1 MKVTYQLPEGL
12 TAQHA
17 PANIPAVFN
26 NEKNILYAVFRQKQ
40 ASKPASGEGVAKL
53 TGVLLGKP
61 LEYCVKFSLDGRDSV
76 GSSPVAMVHHLAAKS
91 LLKEWREEGEK
102 KKKEIISLSVES
114 NVVTEYTAYIAI
126 DENQQK
132 PIEGAL
138 QTWDLSATTN
148 MYPYPVGGPLFGG
161 GGAPMLKRCAPPP
174 LPGGVRMHKKA
185 KKAEKSAP
193 KCMG

>member
-1 MKVTYQLPEGL
+1 MKVTYQLPKGL

-26 NEKNILYAVFRQKQ
+26 NEKTILYAVLRQKQ

-61 LEYCVKFSLDGRDSV
+61 LEYCVKFSLDGRDGV
-76 GSSPVAMVHHLAAKS
+76 GSSSVAMVHHLAAKS

-148 MYPYPVGGPLFGG
+148 MPAGMRGGRVARRMCFAA
-161 GGAPMLKRCAPPP
+161 APMAR
-174 LPGGVRMHKKA
+174 GGVRKKG
-185 KKAEKSAP
+185 KSVSNG
-193 KCMG
+193 KGYIIIIVR

>member
-1 MKVTYQLPEGL
+1 MKVTYQLPKGL

-26 NEKNILYAVFRQKQ
+26 NEKTILYAVLRQKQ

-61 LEYCVKFSLDGRDSV
+61 LEYCVKFSLDGRDVV
-76 GSSPVAMVHHLAAKS
+76 GSSSVAMVHHLAAKS

-148 MYPYPVGGPLFGG
+148 MYPYHGRPQFAMRGGGG
-161 GGAPMLKRCAPPP
+161 GGAPMFLCAAAPLKGARKKMARNSA
-174 LPGGVRMHKKA
+174 PGG
-185 KKAEKSAP
+185 
-193 KCMG
+193 MG